1 MRDTYDVENPWG
13 NLTCFTC
20 FTGVPQ
26 RVTIKVGYFEGVA
39 MTRAN
44 AVVGAPVRKKAAEDD
59 FRPARATRGARTRP
73 GLSAKP
79 EQKPAQSQVNARI
92 DANLKASGDAAL
104 AAAGLTPTQAV
115 RMLWSLAVRYQDE
128 PEKLRTTL
136 DPDSAEPSADELAER
151 QRKAAA
157 YHRCLSLWQD
167 VRTTMNIAEQDPE
180 RKGLSDREYTDL
192 LRDEHFREKGYL
204 L

>member
-1 MRDTYDVENPWG
+1 
-13 NLTCFTC
+13 
-20 FTGVPQ
+20 
-26 RVTIKVGYFEGVA
+26 

-44 AVVGAPVRKKAAEDD
+44 AVARVPVRKKVAEDD
-59 FRPARATRGARTRP
+59 SRPARATRGARTRP

-79 EQKPAQSQVNARI
+79 DQKSAQSQVNARI

-128 PEKLRTTL
+128 PEKLRAAL
-136 DPDSAEPSADELAER
+136 DPDSAEPSVDELAER
-151 QRKAAA
+151 QRKVAA
-157 YHRCLSLWQD
+157 YHKCLSLWQD
-167 VRTTMNIAEQDPE
+167 VRATLNITEQGPE
-180 RKGLSDREYTDL
+180 RKELSDREYTDL